1 MLDGMIKYGKKSGYK
16 GFQKNVVL
24 MAQPKYIVA
33 LIANGELQKAE
44 EYTKN
49 EWKGK
54 KEGRSWQQVVTNLEL
69 DEEIQEKDGAG
80 YSDDIRKS
88 RKRISE

>member
-1 MLDGMIKYGKKSGYK
+1 
-16 GFQKNVVL
+16 

-49 EWKGK
+49 EMERK
-54 KEGRSWQQVVTNLEL
+54 KRGTFLAAGC
-69 DEEIQEKDGAG
+69 DE
-80 YSDDIRKS
+80 S
-88 RKRISE
+88 

>member
-1 MLDGMIKYGKKSGYK
+1 
-16 GFQKNVVL
+16 

-49 EWKGK
+49 EWKVK

-69 DEEIQEKDGAG
+69 TKKYQEKDGAG
-80 YSDDIRKS
+80 YSDTLVKS

>member
-1 MLDGMIKYGKKSGYK
+1 
-16 GFQKNVVL
+16 

-54 KEGRSWQQVVTNLEL
+54 KVGRSWQQVVTNLEL
-69 DEEIQEKDGAG
+69 RRNIRRKMEL
-80 YSDDIRKS
+80 DIL
-88 RKRISE
+88 IH